1 MVYTPTVG
9 AGCQQFS
16 RMFRKPRGVFLSIP
30 YKDHIAKI
38 LANPRFDRVEAIVV
52 TDGERILGLGDQGA
66 GGMGIPIGKLAL
78 YSTCA
83 GLHPATTLPG
93 KGFRRSAEIGAGAF
107 EVTSSAFNG
116 LTTQVSLVKFE
127 KSSIKMTTA
136 GAKVMK
142 NVYEVLRQ
150 KELELA
156 RLEKEV
162 EALRVAAPLLSDDK
176 DSGVEAGSNKPTLAA
191 TPNPQQPIRIPQ
203 AAVNASPQP
212 ARAAG
217 WEDTAKRWP

>member
-1 MVYTPTVG
+1 
-9 AGCQQFS
+9 
-16 RMFRKPRGVFLSIP
+16 
-30 YKDHIAKI
+30 
-38 LANPRFDRVEAIVV
+38 
-52 TDGERILGLGDQGA
+52 
-66 GGMGIPIGKLAL
+66 
-78 YSTCA
+78 
-83 GLHPATTLPG
+83 
-93 KGFRRSAEIGAGAF
+93 
-107 EVTSSAFNG
+107 
-116 LTTQVSLVKFE
+116 
-127 KSSIKMTTA
+127 
-136 GAKVMK
+136 MK

-176 DSGVEAGSNKPTLAA
+176 ESLEATNNKPTLASSSS
-191 TPNPQQPIRIPQ
+191 TQQPIRIPQ